1 MRKWLI
7 INVICLVSA
16 MGFAQDQVA
25 YIRQYQNL
33 AIAEMQRTGIP
44 ASIKLAQALLESSCG
59 KSDLAC
65 QANNHFGIKC
75 GGTWDGKAYHK
86 EDDDFENGKLVKSCF
101 REFKS
106 VQDSYIA
113 HSDFLMDTGK
123 SGRYGFLFD
132 LDPLDYKG
140 WAKGLSK
147 AGYATD
153 PQYANRLIEIIE
165 KYELYRFDNEAENQL
180 ASITPPAS
188 SLHNLVRTINGV
200 DYTASLKGD
209 NLSIIANRSNIKVQK
224 LIRYNDDMLTDDKAL
239 EAGTKVY
246 LELKRPTY
254 HGKQKYHM
262 LKPGE
267 NMGDVAQL
275 YGVQL
280 DALLKRNG
288 LEKHEAPLPKQ
299 KIMLKGKPKQ
309 PLKTV
314 NASKPPAGNKPINT
328 KSNPSTSEEVVHA
341 GNNASMTTLASA
353 GDTVKWS
360 ASGNTIGK
368 PQHTVAKGET
378 LYGIARTY
386 GLSVD
391 ELKKKNNLSVDTIFV
406 GQKLVWK

>member
-7 INVICLVSA
+7 VNTFSLISA
-16 MGFAQDQVA
+16 IGLAQGQVE
-25 YIRQYQNL
+25 YIRQFQDI

-44 ASIKLAQALLESSCG
+44 ASIKLAQALLESGCG

-65 QANNHFGIKC
+65 NANNHFGIKC

-86 EDDDFENGKLVKSCF
+86 EDDDYENGKLVKSCF

-106 VQDSYIA
+106 VQESYIA
-113 HSDFLMDTGK
+113 HSNFLMDTGK
-123 SGRYGFLFD
+123 AGRYGFLFE

-180 ASITPPAS
+180 ASNSPPAS
-188 SLHNLVRTINGV
+188 SLHNLVRTINNV

-209 NLSIIANRSNIKVQK
+209 NLSIVANRSNMKVQK
-224 LIRYNDDMLTDDKAL
+224 LIRYNDYILSDDKEL

-254 HGKQKYHM
+254 HGKQKYHL

-267 NMGDVAQL
+267 DMSDVAQL

-280 DALLKRNG
+280 NALLKRNG

-314 NASKPPAGNKPINT
+314 NASKPPATNKPINT
-328 KSNPSTSEEVVHA
+328 KPNPSQTDEVVHA
-341 GNNASMTTLASA
+341 NNNASGTALASA
-353 GDTVKWS
+353 SDSVKWS
-360 ASGNTIGK
+360 ASGNSTGK
-368 PQHTVAKGET
+368 VQHTVVKGET
-378 LYGIARTY
+378 LYSIARTY

-391 ELKKKNNLSVDTIFV
+391 DLKKMNNLSVDTIFV

>member
-7 INVICLVSA
+7 VNAFCILCALGN
-16 MGFAQDQVA
+16 AQSQVE
-25 YIRQYQNL
+25 YIRQYEDI

-86 EDDDFENGKLVKSCF
+86 EDDDYENGKLVKSCF

-106 VQDSYIA
+106 VQESYIA
-113 HSDFLMDTGK
+113 HSNFLMDTGK
-123 SGRYGFLFD
+123 AGRYGFLFD

-180 ASITPPAS
+180 ASNAPPSS
-188 SLHNLVRTINGV
+188 SLHILVRTLNDV

-209 NLSIIANRSNIKVQK
+209 NLSIIANRSNVKVQK
-224 LIRYNDDMLTDDKAL
+224 LIRYNDYILTDDKEL

-262 LKPGE
+262 LKAGE
-267 NMGDVAQL
+267 DMNDVAQL
-275 YGVQL
+275 YGMQL
-280 DALLKRNG
+280 DALLKRNS
-288 LEKHEAPLPKQ
+288 LEKHEVPLPKQ

-314 NASKPPAGNKPINT
+314 NPLQQPPANKPTNT
-328 KSNPSTSEEVVHA
+328 KSNPVKNQEVVHVK
-341 GNNASMTTLASA
+341 NTASTTAMASA
-353 GDTVKWS
+353 GATIIWS
-360 ASGNTIGK
+360 ASAGENGNA
-368 PQHTVAKGET
+368 QHTVIKGDT
-378 LYGIARTY
+378 LYGIAHTY

-391 ELKKKNNLSVDTIFV
+391 DLKKKNNLSVDTIFV

>member
-7 INVICLVSA
+7 INVFCLVSTF
-16 MGFAQDQVA
+16 GYAQDQVA
-25 YIRQYQNL
+25 YIRQYHDL
-33 AIAEMQRTGIP
+33 AVLEMQRTGIP

-59 KSDLAC
+59 RSDLAC

-86 EDDDFENGKLVKSCF
+86 EDDDYENGKLVKSCF

-113 HSDFLMDTGK
+113 HSQFLMDTGK
-123 SGRYGFLFD
+123 AGRYGFLFD

-165 KYELYRFDNEAENQL
+165 KYELYRYDNEAENQL
-180 ASITPPAS
+180 ASNTPPSS
-188 SLHNLVRTINGV
+188 SLHNLVRTINNV

-209 NLSIIANRSNIKVQK
+209 NLFIVANRSNMKVQK
-224 LIRYNDDMLTDDKAL
+224 LIRYNDDILSDDKEL

-254 HGKQKYHM
+254 HGKQKYHL

-267 NMGDVAQL
+267 NMSDVAQL

-280 DALLKRNG
+280 DALLKRNN

-309 PLKTV
+309 PIKTI
-314 NASKPPAGNKPINT
+314 NTSQRPPVNKPVAP
-328 KSNPSTSEEVVHA
+328 KSNSSKGEEVVHA
-341 GNNASMTTLASA
+341 GSGTMNATASI
-353 GDTVKWS
+353 GDTEKWS
-360 ASGNTIGK
+360 ASGSSTSK
-368 PQHTVAKGET
+368 TQHTVVKGET
-378 LYGIARTY
+378 LYGIARNY

-391 ELKKKNNLSVDTIFV
+391 DLKKMNNLSVDTIFV
-406 GQKLVWK
+406 GQKLLWK

>member
-7 INVICLVSA
+7 VNAFCLVSA
-16 MGFAQDQVA
+16 MGFTQGQVE
-25 YIRQYQNL
+25 YIRQFQDI
-33 AIAEMQRTGIP
+33 AITEMQRTGIP
-44 ASIKLAQALLESSCG
+44 ASIKLAQALLESGCG
-59 KSDLAC
+59 RSDLAC
-65 QANNHFGIKC
+65 NANNHFGIKC

-86 EDDDFENGKLVKSCF
+86 EDDDYENGKLVKSCF

-106 VQDSYIA
+106 VQESYIA
-113 HSDFLMDTGK
+113 HSNFLMDTGK
-123 SGRYGFLFD
+123 AGRYGFLFD

-180 ASITPPAS
+180 ASNTPPS
-188 SLHNLVRTINGV
+188 STLRNLVRTTNNV

-209 NLSIIANRSNIKVQK
+209 NLSIVANRSNMKVQK
-224 LIRYNDDMLTDDKAL
+224 LIRYNDYILSDDKEL

-254 HGKQKYHM
+254 HGKQKFHL
-262 LKPGE
+262 LKAGE
-267 NMGDVAQL
+267 DMSEVAQL
-275 YGVQL
+275 YGIQL

-288 LEKHEAPLPKQ
+288 LEKHEVPLPKQ

-314 NASKPPAGNKPINT
+314 NASKPPATNKPINT
-328 KSNPSTSEEVVHA
+328 KPNPSATNEIVHA
-341 GNNASMTTLASA
+341 GNNASITAMANTS
-353 GDTVKWS
+353 DSVKWS
-360 ASGNTIGK
+360 ASGNNTSK
-368 PQHTVAKGET
+368 VQHTVEKGET

-386 GLSVD
+386 GLSVAD
-391 ELKKKNNLSVDTIFV
+391 LKKMNNLSVDTIFV

>member
-7 INVICLVSA
+7 VNVFCLVHALSN
-16 MGFAQDQVA
+16 GQAQVE
-25 YIRQYQNL
+25 YIRQYQDI

-86 EDDDFENGKLVKSCF
+86 EDDDYENGKLVKSCF

-106 VQDSYIA
+106 VQESYIA
-113 HSDFLMDTGK
+113 HSNFLMDSGK
-123 SGRYGFLFD
+123 AGRYGFLFD

-180 ASITPPAS
+180 ASNLPPAS

-200 DYTASLKGD
+200 DFTTSLKGD
-209 NLSIIANRSNIKVQK
+209 NLSIVANRSNVKVQK
-224 LIRYNDDMLTDDKAL
+224 VIRYNDYMLTDDKEL

-254 HGKQKYHM
+254 HGRQKYHM
-262 LKPGE
+262 LKQGE
-267 NMGDVAQL
+267 SMGDVAQL

-314 NASKPPAGNKPINT
+314 NATKPPTGNKPVT
-328 KSNPSTSEEVVHA
+328 PKSGPATTNEVVHNS
-341 GNNASMTTLASA
+341 NNASATTLASA
-353 GDTVKWS
+353 GDSIKWS
-360 ASGNTIGK
+360 ASGNTSGK
-368 PQHTVAKGET
+368 PEHTVVKGET

-391 ELKKKNNLSVDTIFV
+391 DLKKKNNLSVDTIFV